1 MREKTLRE
9 MGCIGAQNIRYDFLM
24 VWGDVLSLLCRN
36 VRWKISAHIDEG
48 LSGGSRVHRPGRK
61 DPHQREPK
69 FKSTFNQIF
78 FLLLKLLKRIAG
90 GGWDSISFSIGIL
103 VFLLTPSGRNLT
115 QHKEER
121 QRKSFMTVNAR
132 LSDQKFGTERTENIY
147 YIYPGHILSSETG
160 FS

>member
-1 MREKTLRE
+1 M
-9 MGCIGAQNIRYDFLM
+9 RYDFLM

-48 LSGGSRVHRPGRK
+48 LGGGSRVHRPGRK

-90 GGWDSISFSIGIL
+90 GGVEFHFFFYWNPSIFVNPFWEKLNPAQRRKTEKKFHDSECKIVGPK
-103 VFLLTPSGRNLT
+103 VWHR
-115 QHKEER
+115 
-121 QRKSFMTVNAR
+121 
-132 LSDQKFGTERTENIY
+132 EN
-147 YIYPGHILSSETG
+147 
-160 FS
+160 